1 MDHFPHWW
9 LSSNSQ
15 AYKVD
20 AMEIQ
25 LSQLVVEKDRA
36 SEESQGLQN
45 QLDKAKEMV
54 RTLPECEC
62 TFDGVLCH
70 PDEISPHQVL
80 KIEESLQVVNHQN
93 GCLRSDLL
101 DLQHERDFLKHDVTV
116 LRKQLQ
122 NVGEKVR
129 SSYSECSN

>member
-1 MDHFPHWW
+1 
-9 LSSNSQ
+9 
-15 AYKVD
+15 
-20 AMEIQ
+20 MEIQ
-25 LSQLVVEKDRA
+25 LCQLVVEKDRV

-54 RTLPECEC
+54 RMVPECKYA
-62 TFDGVLCH
+62 FDGVLCH
-70 PDEISPHQVL
+70 PHEISPHQVL